1 MQNGVGGRRPQ
12 LRQRGLESL
21 RLLETCPLVPVDALV
36 HLVGFRSTSAAY
48 RQLARLRRSGLAE
61 VQRADLGYLL
71 GERRLGLWKIT
82 EEGRR
87 TLQAVRVGQPAEG
100 AIAGGMVPCRAG
112 RLGMR
117 WPCPREIDLPLL
129 VAAYRLLA
137 AIAAERAAEG
147 RAVDV
152 CAWEWPWIRGVW
164 SEQRRK
170 VLRVSLP
177 AGVVLLSRRLASDS
191 AEGSGHACPA
201 LLLPD
206 LGTAPVARYREML
219 RRLVALRRA
228 RMEDGCADPE
238 PEVIIATPYPD
249 RNGARSAAWL
259 ELLDRVA
266 RRQEEPALHARV
278 LGWER
283 VADVVG
289 RARMPG
295 LVADSALRSV
305 PGDGRRQ
312 ASRSWRAPASG

>member
-1 MQNGVGGRRPQ
+1 M
-12 LRQRGLESL
+12 
-21 RLLETCPLVPVDALV
+21 
-36 HLVGFRSTSAAY
+36 
-48 RQLARLRRSGLAE
+48 
-61 VQRADLGYLL
+61 
-71 GERRLGLWKIT
+71 
-82 EEGRR
+82 
-87 TLQAVRVGQPAEG
+87 GQPAESV
-100 AIAGGMVPCRAG
+100 IASGMVPYRGG
-112 RLGMR
+112 RLGIR
-117 WPCPREIDLPLL
+117 WTYPREIDLPLL

-137 AIAAERAAEG
+137 AIVAERAAEG

-177 AGVVLLSRRLASDS
+177 AGVVLLARRLASDG
-191 AEGSGHACPA
+191 AEASGDACPA

-238 PEVIIATPYPD
+238 PEVIIATPDPD
-249 RNGARSAAWL
+249 RSGARSAAWL

-289 RARMPG
+289 RARLPG
-295 LVADSALRSV
+295 LVAASALRSV

-312 ASRSWRAPASG
+312 ASRSWRAPVGRREQLLHLIGRHPFMTVDQLANLLRTTKARIRRVELELDESGWLRQIEFTSCPRIR